1 MYKNLVG
8 ISLAAAFAGGLTGSA
23 SAQLVTHKD
32 LTTAIAM
39 TMAETAIQTCKAQGY
54 NVSANV
60 VGRTGQ
66 VLVAMR
72 GDNTGPHTL
81 ENSMKKA
88 YGQCAAAVI
97 GRIRQGRPGKSSWR
111 SVAHQSCPGAGRAA
125 DQGRR
130 GHDRGDRGVRRAGRR
145 QGRGLR
151 QGRHRQGRGRSEVSQ
166 ARLRKNRDAAP
177 DRKSVV

>member
-39 TMAETAIQTCKAQGY
+39 TMAETAIQTCKVQGY

-88 YGQCAAAVI
+88 YTANAQRRPSGDFVKAVKDNPTAGALHLGNMIPAQGALPIKAGDEVI
-97 GRIRQGRPGKSSWR
+97 GAVGVSGAPGGEKDE
-111 SVAHQSCPGAGRAA
+111 ACAKAGIDKVV
-125 DQGRR
+125 DQ
-130 GHDRGDRGVRRAGRR
+130 
-145 QGRGLR
+145 L
-151 QGRHRQGRGRSEVSQ
+151 
-166 ARLRKNRDAAP
+166 K
-177 DRKSVV
+177 

>member
-1 MYKNLVG
+1 MYKTL
-8 ISLAAAFAGGLTGSA
+8 ILATAFAGGLTASA
-23 SAQLVTHKD
+23 SAQLTTHKD
-32 LTTAIAM
+32 LTTGLAM

-88 YGQCAAAVI
+88 YTANAQRRASGEYAKAFNANPPRGGTLLTNLVPAQGALPIKAGEDTVGAVGVSGAPGGDKDEACA
-97 GRIRQGRPGKSSWR
+97 K
-111 SVAHQSCPGAGRAA
+111 AGIDKVA
-125 DQGRR
+125 DQ
-130 GHDRGDRGVRRAGRR
+130 
-145 QGRGLR
+145 L
-151 QGRHRQGRGRSEVSQ
+151 
-166 ARLRKNRDAAP
+166 K
-177 DRKSVV
+177 